1 MGLEQTAI
9 FAFAGPSIKIAA
21 RRSRHLQRDHFM
33 SRSIENS
40 AQKQERDSHSKL
52 SILIE
57 QTFLDNEA
65 QIKKQVRG
73 QPTKGMLLADKG
85 NLARDLH

>member
-1 MGLEQTAI
+1 
-9 FAFAGPSIKIAA
+9 
-21 RRSRHLQRDHFM
+21 M